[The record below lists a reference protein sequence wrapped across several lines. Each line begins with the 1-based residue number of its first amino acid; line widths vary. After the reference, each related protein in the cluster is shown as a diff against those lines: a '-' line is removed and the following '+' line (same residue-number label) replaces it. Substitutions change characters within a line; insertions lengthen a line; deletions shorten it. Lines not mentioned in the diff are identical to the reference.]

1 MRRRLMTMLAL
12 MTALV
17 GLRAQTDDVGRQI
30 LVFRNT
36 GEVNLFYSNE
46 LDSITMNDTAQVFH
60 AVDTTL
66 IVPFAELDSVAV
78 GSRNVMK
85 FHADVKELTQSE
97 DIPWIIRFDG
107 QSIFYRL
114 ETPKHILPSLGQKL
128 FYGIEEELSE
138 ETIFPY
144 GLSVKVTNV
153 TQQAEYIRVDVE
165 IVPLNDI
172 FERLFL
178 AGPIRSSE
186 PITASNKQNIHRA
199 PVHFRIDLGHNI
211 EMEDVGSIGIHG
223 SLEIDGDA
231 VISLNP
237 FHNYSHADLTLTYG
251 FCTNVTLEASENGSI
266 NYEKL
271 SRDVRIATFYRLL
284 NLDAAVGAFAD
295 FSAEMNLGV
304 DLQRT
309 YKRRLLWS
317 RQGDESTFEFKE
329 VNSGEPYEDEAKI
342 DLTLKGELFFGPM
355 LKIDFATIG
364 DLVGARAKVKV
375 GPKIEGEISLGMI
388 QNMRDY
394 RPEYYGNAKLDVCSQ
409 AAVEGSII
417 HRHNLVWGEVDEH
430 NIFNRAFP
438 FGRHEWFLFPQYEQS
453 RAVAHV
459 DTQKKTEVTVAT
471 AVPFHTLTPLE
482 TGFELVNPEGEVVD
496 SVFVGVIA
504 YQQEIEFGEQFFDSV
519 LVVPNNLKYE
529 ELDSFTVRPIFHY
542 AGYTVSAEPYNI
554 IKDTNMQQYT
564 SYQSNGAMAFIS
576 SGPFLNIVSQDS
588 TIYTLGSYLPVPPK
602 KRLTDKPFIPIEV
615 GKNITAE
622 KGETLVGTWVEEMDG
637 EQLTLI
643 FEEDGI
649 GSLTPKGK
657 ASRPFDYGLNAPQ
670 TGEILIR
677 FEDGSDLIL
686 HVQSLDDTTLKV
698 IDKRDASRT
707 TIIFQRQ

>member
-12 MTALV
+12 LTAMV
-17 GLRAQTDDVGRQI
+17 GLRAQTEDVGRQI

-46 LDSITMNDTAQVFH
+46 LDSITTNDTAQVFH
-60 AVDTTL
+60 SVDTTL
-66 IVPFAELDSVAV
+66 VVPFAELDSVAV
-78 GSRNVMK
+78 GSRNEMK
-85 FHADVKELTQSE
+85 FHADVKELTHDE
-97 DIPWIIRFDG
+97 DLPWIIRFDG

-114 ETPKHILPSLGQKL
+114 DTPKHILPTLSQKL
-128 FYGIEEELSE
+128 FYGIEDELSE

-153 TQQAEYIRVDVE
+153 TRQAEDIRVDVE

-178 AGPIRSSE
+178 AGPISSCE
-186 PITASNKQNIHRA
+186 PITIPNKQNIRRA
-199 PVHFRIDLGHNI
+199 PIHYKFDLGYSI

-237 FHNYSHADLTLTYG
+237 FHNYSHADLSLTYG
-251 FCTNVTLEASENGSI
+251 FGTNVTLEAAENGSI
-266 NYEKL
+266 HYEKL
-271 SRDVRIATFYRLL
+271 SRDVRIGTFYGLL

-295 FSAEMNLGV
+295 LSAELNLGV
-304 DLQRT
+304 ELQRT

-317 RQGDESTFEFKE
+317 RQGDENTFEFKE
-329 VNSGEPYEDEAKI
+329 VKSGEPFEDDAKI

-355 LKIDFATIG
+355 LKIDFAPIG
-364 DLVGARAKVKV
+364 DPIGARAKVKA

-394 RPEYYGNAKLDVCSQ
+394 QPEFYGNAKLDVCSQ
-409 AAVEGSII
+409 VAVEGYVIN
-417 HRHNLVWGEVDEH
+417 RHYIVWGEVDEH
-430 NIFNRAFP
+430 NIFNLSFP
-438 FGRHEWFLFPQYEQS
+438 FGRHEWKLFPQYERS
-453 RAVAHV
+453 RAVAQV
-459 DTQKKTEVTVAT
+459 DTQEKTEVTVAT
-471 AVPFHTLTPLE
+471 AVAEPTLTPIE
-482 TGFELVNPEGEVVD
+482 TGFEIVNSEGEVVD
-496 SVFVGVIA
+496 SVFAGIIKSQKEVEVR
-504 YQQEIEFGEQFFDSV
+504 EQFFDSEF
-519 LVVPNNLKYE
+519 VVPDSIKFE

-542 AGYTVSAEPYNI
+542 AGYTVSAAPVDI
-554 IKDTNMQQYT
+554 IKDPDMQQYT

-602 KRLTDKPFIPIEV
+602 KRLTDKPFIPIDA
-615 GKNITAE
+615 GTIITVE
-622 KGETLVGTWVEEMDG
+622 KGETLVGTWAGEMDG
-637 EQLTLI
+637 EQLTLT
-643 FEEDGI
+643 FEEDGT
-649 GSLTPKGK
+649 GSLTPEGE
-657 ASRPFDYGLNAPQ
+657 SPRPFNYELNAPQ

-677 FEDGSDLIL
+677 FEDGADLIL
-686 HVQSLDDTTLKV
+686 HVQALNSSTLKV
-698 IDKRDASRT
+698 VDKRDDSRT